1 MPKLR
6 FQSLVLFGQNILNI
20 YQSSSI
26 LSTFHNVV
34 LSSSPAVAILVPS
47 GDHRQTRI
55 PDPEFTKEDFAWQ
68 PSYEKLSNKRASLTV
83 SLIYNLQSYMKRTKE
98 KLYFVIFQ
106 NVSYC
111 HFNVDNFYLNICGI
125 TSVFQ
130 ITTVPSKEQE
140 ASIRPQGL
148 NSTWFMLYLW
158 PSNGL

>member
-1 MPKLR
+1 
-6 FQSLVLFGQNILNI
+6 
-20 YQSSSI
+20 
-26 LSTFHNVV
+26 
-34 LSSSPAVAILVPS
+34 
-47 GDHRQTRI
+47 
-55 PDPEFTKEDFAWQ
+55 
-68 PSYEKLSNKRASLTV
+68 
-83 SLIYNLQSYMKRTKE
+83 MKRTKK

-148 NSTWFMLYLW
+148 NST
-158 PSNGL
+158 